1 MNVIDLSLV
10 TAPDVVETLDY
21 EDILAAMIA
30 ELQSRDS
37 AFDAL
42 VESDPAYKVL
52 EVCAYREL
60 LIRQRVNDAAR
71 SVMLAYAAGVD
82 LDHLAALYG
91 VQRMVVDAGDP
102 DAAPPV
108 PATYESDSALRAR
121 ILLAPESLSVA
132 GPIGAYKYHALSA
145 DADVLDV
152 DVSSPS
158 PGQVLL
164 TILSATGDG
173 TPDAGLLASV
183 EEAVT
188 AEDVRPLTDQVLVLA
203 AAIVPYEV
211 SATLTFFAGPDA
223 ETIRQAAQSAC
234 SAYVQ
239 NSHRLGRD
247 VTLSG
252 LYAALHQPG
261 VQNVS
266 LASPAADIVVSGQ
279 QAAWCSSLSV
289 SAGGIDE

>member
-1 MNVIDLSLV
+1 MSNIDLSLA
-10 TAPDVVETLDY
+10 APPEVVETLDY
-21 EDILAAMIA
+21 EEILAAMIA
-30 ELQSRDS
+30 DLQSRD
-37 AFDAL
+37 ATFNAL
-42 VESDPAYKVL
+42 VESDPAYKLL

-71 SVMLAYAAGVD
+71 SVMLAYAGGTD

-91 VQRMVVDAGDP
+91 VQRLVVDPGDP

-121 ILLAPESLSVA
+121 ILLAPEGLSVA

-145 DADVLDV
+145 AADVLDV

-158 PGQVLL
+158 AGQVLL
-164 TILSATGDG
+164 TVLSATGDG
-173 TPDAGLLASV
+173 TPSAALLASV

-188 AEDVRPLTDQVLVLA
+188 AEDVRPLTDQVSVQA
-203 AAIVPYEV
+203 ATIVPYEV
-211 SATLTFFAGPDA
+211 SATLTFFEGPDA
-223 ETIRQAAQSAC
+223 ETIRQAAEAAC
-234 SAYVQ
+234 SSYVQ
-239 NSHRLGRD
+239 SSHRLGRD

-261 VQNVS
+261 VQNVA

-279 QAAWCSSLSV
+279 QAAWCSALTV
-289 SAGGIDE
+289 TAGGVDE